1 MSIRQDGDLDGR
13 GTSVTEQV
21 HERNVAPVH
30 DRDVEVVRETDRAR
44 GGVSMWSVLSG
55 MLVAF
60 GAFVILSAI
69 VGAILAATGIAE
81 GGIQPGEVAE
91 ASMGVGIG
99 LLLAQFLSY
108 LWGGYTAGR
117 MARGSGTANGVLVPI
132 VALVFVAI
140 LGTIIAAVTG
150 AAAELDPSDVQQLPL
165 PLSRLTDIGT
175 AVGVGL
181 LLTMLGGGALGG
193 WLGARWHTKLENR
206 APSLGV
212 RLRPVS

>member
-1 MSIRQDGDLDGR
+1 
-13 GTSVTEQV
+13 
-21 HERNVAPVH
+21 
-30 DRDVEVVRETDRAR
+30 
-44 GGVSMWSVLSG
+44 
-55 MLVAF
+55 
-60 GAFVILSAI
+60 
-69 VGAILAATGIAE
+69 
-81 GGIQPGEVAE
+81 
-91 ASMGVGIG
+91 MGVGIG

-132 VALVFVAI
+132 AALVFVAI

-181 LLTMLGGGALGG
+181 LLAMLGGGALGG
-193 WLGARWHTKLENR
+193 WLGARWHTELENR
-206 APSLGV
+206 APSLGM
-212 RLRPVS
+212 RLRPVSQDTVTLKVRMSDWLPPHGFAKIRCTVSSPVFSATRLST